1 MNEYHNKLYTLR
13 WFVTSVWTRTKMQ
26 GEAIKLVSDALPL
39 APDQGDIAYLYTLR
53 WYFTNHWGDPRVQ
66 IDLID
71 IVTELLDEEVTHID
85 HDMIPDK
92 SAEVTEEEE
101 ELTYSQPE
109 LKKPQIKSG
118 IKVGLAIGH
127 NKYTGASSYEG
138 DDEFTTR
145 KAVTLVAQEY
155 LAEAGVESKI
165 FIRNRAKSYG
175 SAMREHGS
183 KMKAYGSKINIE
195 MHFNAAG
202 PTATG
207 TEIITVSKAS
217 SDFYKPLCKHFAGE
231 LGIPLRG
238 DGGARLRPSG
248 RGSGFGRNTPG
259 RSGIWE
265 PCFSSNKSDWELV
278 DEQFDKEG
286 KLFAEGLLISIEESL
301 R

>member
-1 MNEYHNKLYTLR
+1 MNEYRNKLYTLR
-13 WFVTSVWTRTKMQ
+13 WFVTNVWTRTKMQ

-53 WYFTNHWGDPRVQ
+53 WYFTNHWGDPKVQ

-71 IVTELLDEEVTHID
+71 IVTELLDEEITHID

-92 SAEVTEEEE
+92 SAEFSKEEE

-145 KAVTLVAQEY
+145 KEVTLVAQEY

-183 KMKAYGSKINIE
+183 KMKA
-195 MHFNAAG
+195 
-202 PTATG
+202 TG

-217 SDFYKPLCKHFAGE
+217 SNFYKPLCKHFAGE

-238 DGGARLRPSG
+238 DEGARLRPSG

-259 RSGIWE
+259 RSGVFE
-265 PCFSSNKSDWELV
+265 PVFASTPHEWELV
-278 DEQFDKEG
+278 DEQFEKEG